1 MGSNKE
7 VSVIGRNRGR
17 KRYESTITVEL
28 PRQLRELIEK
38 EAFLRQT
45 SYASIVRQALVFYFG
60 SRGLIDIAPK
70 PSASPP
76 GAGEEGAF
84 NEQGGPS
91 WGDEPRLFTQEKAGG
106 GESG

>member
-38 EAFLRQT
+38 EAFLHQT

-76 GAGEEGAF
+76 GAGEEGADLG
-84 NEQGGPS
+84 QGGLS
-91 WGDEPRLFTQEKAGG
+91 RGDEPRPIIINKKAGG
-106 GESG
+106 EGG

>member
-17 KRYESTITVEL
+17 QRYESAITVEL

-45 SYASIVRQALVFYFG
+45 SYASIVRQALIFYFG

-70 PSASPP
+70 PGASPP
-76 GAGEEGAF
+76 GAGYEGA
-84 NEQGGPS
+84 EGQGGLS
-91 WGDEPRLFTQEKAGG
+91 RGDEPRPIIISKEAGG
-106 GESG
+106 GGG

>member
-45 SYASIVRQALVFYFG
+45 SYASIVRQALVVHFG
-60 SRGLIDIAPK
+60 SRGLIDIAPQ

-76 GAGEEGAF
+76 GAGYEGALDG
-84 NEQGGPS
+84 QGGPS
-91 WGDEPRLFTQEKAGG
+91 WGDEPQPFMKEKAGG
-106 GESG
+106 GEGG